1 MVINSPCLTNKKEL
15 AILGQTATGKEI
27 SNLLMAGSLSKTTL
41 PTQLT
46 TLKIKTVNDDVRLQ
60 ALIDGKKVVIIEDSI
75 RHDLVLN
82 GAEGSSCLPNVVIFE
97 ELARMGKHKPKRKE
111 RKERKETEVSL
122 TELHSKD
129 HVPTTFNDPLP
140 SGEDRM
146 QLKELMEESSKQGRK
161 ITDIDIDAEVN
172 LENVI
177 DADGKAVVEEM
188 VEVITTAKIIVD
200 EVSTVGGELSAV
212 IEEPVSVAPTN
223 ITTTQPSEATKITV
237 NISTTLKSKGIVFH
251 DMEESKTRTTSFEE
265 EYNKVQTLFKEGLDM
280 DAKRIIAP
288 RKRTRKEKVEK
299 DQTAKKQKGDEL
311 EQDNIEK
318 QKLEEQQEAGE
329 LKRNLEIVLNDE
341 DVVFVNVTPLSSKPL
356 TIMDYKIYKEGNKEH
371 FQIIRANGN
380 HQMYLAFSTILKNF
394 NREDLKVL

>member
-1 MVINSPCLTNKKEL
+1 
-15 AILGQTATGKEI
+15 
-27 SNLLMAGSLSKTTL
+27 
-41 PTQLT
+41 T

-97 ELARMGKHKPKRKE
+97 ELARMRKHKPK

-122 TELHSKD
+122 TELHLKD

-161 ITDIDIDAEVN
+161 IADIDIDAEVN

-188 VEVITTAKIIVD
+188 VKVITTAKIIVD

-212 IEEPVSVAPTN
+212 IEEPVSASPTN

-237 NISTTLKSKGIVFH
+237 NISTTPKSKGIVFH
-251 DMEESKTRTTSFEE
+251 DMEESKTRTTSSKSQVKDKGKAKLVEEPNVLKSRKAQITIDEEVARRIEAEWNADMKDNIDWNEGMSYEEIRPLFVE
-265 EYNKVQTLFKEGLDM
+265 EYNKVQTLFKESLDM

-299 DQTAKKQKGDEL
+299 DQTAKKQKGNEL

-341 DVVFVNVTPLSSKPL
+341 DVVFVNVNL
-356 TIMDYKIYKEGNKEH
+356 
-371 FQIIRANGN
+371 
-380 HQMYLAFSTILKNF
+380 YLPSL
-394 NREDLKVL
+394 